1 MSAFQRISICS
12 GDFSFLF
19 SAFCFQLSVF
29 VSDLLQGLPGEA
41 LLREGL
47 ADYRSGRCTIPA
59 CLVGMARPRLRRA
72 GLITGVVASSF
83 PEPERQLYRLLRQEG
98 GDAYSCYNSLVRELV
113 SFEQALDR
121 RTIQTLKA
129 ESEKEK

>member
-1 MSAFQRISICS
+1 M
-12 GDFSFLF
+12 
-19 SAFCFQLSVF
+19 
-29 VSDLLQGLPGEA
+29 SDLLQGLPGEA

-47 ADYRSGRCTIPA
+47 ADFRSGRCTIPA
-59 CLVGMARPRLRRA
+59 CLVGMARSRLRRA

-98 GDAYSCYNSLVRELV
+98 GDAYSRYNALLRELV

-121 RTIQTLKA
+121 RQNKKLKGLKA
-129 ESEKEK
+129 DI